1 MTSPVYHDMLT
12 HIMNDIT
19 IKLTDQEKIFV
30 EEYCSSLNKTLSYRK
45 AFGETGKKNEATLAN
60 QIIER
65 PHVYNQIQMQLQRS
79 LDAEIAK
86 SPNLL
91 LKYIERYMELDP
103 ADYYE
108 DDGRPKPMS
117 ELPVESRLLISN
129 INKQSNPRTGA
140 IIMTYVLPDKTKLLD
155 KLSDLV
161 KFVAQ
166 VRATLGDNLDMVG
179 EAAKKRDE
187 IFNKYKAKPVNSFKE
202 TDNED
207 TMRDV

>member
-1 MTSPVYHDMLT
+1 
-12 HIMNDIT
+12 MNELIT
-19 IKLTDQEKIFV
+19 KLTDQEQIFV
-30 EEYCSSLNKTLSYRK
+30 DEYCTTLNKTLAYRT
-45 AFGETGKKNEATLAN
+45 AYGDTGKKDIRRLADKL
-60 QIIER
+60 IEN
-65 PHVYNQIQMQLQRS
+65 PLVYNKIQNNLQRS

-103 ADYYE
+103 SDYYE

-117 ELPVESRLLISN
+117 ELPVEARLLISN

-187 IFNKYKAKPVNSFKE
+187 IFSKYKTKDVSSFKDE
-202 TDNED
+202 K
-207 TMRDV
+207 

>member
-1 MTSPVYHDMLT
+1 MLS
-12 HIMNDIT
+12 HIMNDLT
-19 IKLTDQEKIFV
+19 IQLTDQEKIFV
-30 EEYCSSLNKTLSYRK
+30 EEYCSSLNKRLAYRR
-45 AFGETGKKNEATLAN
+45 AFGETGKQNEGKLAD
-60 QIIER
+60 QVIER
-65 PHVYNQIQMQLQRS
+65 PAVYNHIQATLQRS
-79 LDAEIAK
+79 LDSEIAK

-108 DDGRPKPMS
+108 DDGKPKLMS
-117 ELPVESRLLISN
+117 ELDVEKRLLISN
-129 INKQSNPRTGA
+129 INKQANPRTGA
-140 IIMTYVLPDKTKLLD
+140 IIMTYILPDKSKLLD

-187 IFNKYKAKPVNSFKE
+187 IFNKYKQKPVNSFKE
-202 TDNED
+202 TKNDL
-207 TMRDV
+207 